1 MRADNV
7 LVRGDSG
14 DRVLQLTTSLQSLGF
29 LAKAGSLFDENVV
42 EAVRALQQSRGLK
55 VTGECDQKTLQA
67 LEEARWRLGDRLIEL
82 TSPMMRGDDVATLQ
96 RRLLGMGFDVG
107 RADGIFGPKSALALK
122 EFQRSVGLEGDGRC
136 GETTVVAL
144 IRLTRTVAGGP
155 ATALREDAL

>member
-1 MRADNV
+1 M

-122 EFQRSVGLEGDGRC
+122 
-136 GETTVVAL
+136 
-144 IRLTRTVAGGP
+144 
-155 ATALREDAL
+155 